1 MFLKGYK
8 ETSSLKIK
16 KIGKGRKRCT
26 TTTDDRIKE
35 KLSQC
40 IQNEIAQCNVQLSSK
55 AVRCRLQAVGL
66 NSRYPRIKGHFYLSN
81 KGENIKLG

>member
-1 MFLKGYK
+1 M
-8 ETSSLKIK
+8 TA
-16 KIGKGRKRCT
+16 
-26 TTTDDRIKE
+26 TDDRIRE
-35 KLSQC
+35 KLCLGDRAKSSLC
-40 IQNEIAQCNVQLSSK
+40 IQKEIAQCNVQLSSK